1 MSADA
6 DVILLKGI
14 IKQLN
19 GKIDFDLLAKDIGVK
34 DSRAARNRWD
44 NYRRKHFTGGEPI
57 SSIKGPN
64 ATPKKTS
71 NGKTKKDRLIK
82 KRKAMWSDEE
92 EEDDE
97 DGEDDEDNWEKET
110 EEEVDQFDT
119 PSKRKNS
126 RVSKAKTE
134 ALVDEDEEEDA
145 FYGMDDEDA

>member
-57 SSIKGPN
+57 SSIKGPS
-64 ATPKKTS
+64 ATPKKTF
-71 NGKTKKDRLIK
+71 NGKTKKDRPIK
-82 KRKAMWSDEE
+82 KRKTMLSDEE
-92 EEDDE
+92 EEDGE
-97 DGEDDEDNWEKET
+97 DGEDNWEKET
-110 EEEVDQFDT
+110 EEEVDQFET

-134 ALVDEDEEEDA
+134 RLVDEVLEEDA